1 MSVISTGPAGGLY
14 VKGLTDVLGIGATID
29 SKGALVAVTGPEI
42 RRVTANPNG
51 TFSDFGGSLA
61 LDVTNGLL
69 YVNTSK
75 SNTAGTTWSVVTTSP
90 ITNNGA
96 AIRLFSLT
104 TPAADFSDNLSGA
117 QTFVAGQ
124 VTIPANTL
132 QAGSIIRVRLAGNLN
147 QAGVGTLT
155 LALSLGAGPTVP
167 VSTAALNFANANN
180 IVVDFSFTVRAVG
193 AAVNTAGSVSG
204 AIGAGAFSNQSA
216 AGANLNTTA
225 ANVLS
230 LIVNF
235 SAAAVG
241 TNFDINEY
249 EVTLYP

>member
-14 VKGLTDVLGIGATID
+14 VKNTTDVLGIGATIN
-29 SKGALVAVTGPEI
+29 SKGEFVAATGPEI
-42 RRVTANPNG
+42 RRVTSNPNG
-51 TFSDFGGSLA
+51 LISDFGGSLA
-61 LDVTNGLL
+61 LDVTNGVV
-69 YVNTSK
+69 YVNNSK
-75 SNTAGTTWSVVTTSP
+75 TNVAGTSWSVISTSL
-90 ITNNGA
+90 ISNSGS

-167 VSTAALNFANANN
+167 VSTPALNFANANAL
-180 IVVDFSFTVRAVG
+180 VTDFSFTVRAVG
-193 AAVNTAGSVSG
+193 AAVNTVGSVNG
-204 AIGAGAFSNQSA
+204 AIVAGAFSNQSA

-235 SAAAVG
+235 SANAVG
-241 TNFDINEY
+241 TNIDINEY
-249 EVTLYP
+249 EVVLFP